1 MELGVERPFRILK
14 DGMVMMGRQMYL
26 PEEKTLKEEV
36 LREAHESR
44 FVVHPR
50 NTQMYIDLNFF
61 YWWPNIK
68 KEIAKFVA
76 KCGIFQ

>member
-1 MELGVERPFRILK
+1 MDKIRNKMELGVERPFRILK

-26 PEEKTLKEEV
+26 PEKKTLKEEV

-61 YWWPNIK
+61 IGGQ
-68 KEIAKFVA
+68 I
-76 KCGIFQ
+76 

>member
-26 PEEKTLKEEV
+26 PEKKTLKEEV

-50 NTQMYIDLNFF
+50 NT
-61 YWWPNIK
+61 
-68 KEIAKFVA
+68 
-76 KCGIFQ
+76 